1 MPYKYY
7 CFNTVRVLYSTT
19 HTTYHLPFY
28 NKKITMKAFLLVI
41 VLAIACTAMDM
52 EDIADSVPEVRV
64 GWVRLGCS

>member
-1 MPYKYY
+1 
-7 CFNTVRVLYSTT
+7 
-19 HTTYHLPFY
+19 
-28 NKKITMKAFLLVI
+28 MKAFLLVI